1 MRRAAWLL
9 MALSAVPAV
18 MQAQLCVGQAKW
30 SAGSLKVGGR
40 AEFGSGFTDLL
51 GGIGWGKDGGVF
63 LNANAGISN
72 GGGETAVLLSGEVG
86 KELTKAGGGKVALCP
101 IANVDIELPK
111 HDFSSQLFAAGLSGG
126 YPLSV
131 NSKSMT
137 LSLTGAAQL
146 ALDHSSITGTSCDAI
161 ENLGGDCTNSDILA
175 IFDAGVGLVFN
186 ERISL
191 VPVLRVPTKGNV
203 SLRITANV
211 AVGKH

>member
-51 GGIGWGKDGGVF
+51 GGIGWGKDGGIF

-86 KELTKAGGGKVALCP
+86 KELTKAGAGKVALCP

-111 HDFSSQLFAAGLSGG
+111 HDFSAQLFAAGLSGG

-146 ALDHSSITGTSCDAI
+146 ALDHSSITGTTCDAI

-211 AVGKH
+211 AIGKH